1 MPKVETVPNPKLYSN
16 NVIDFILTE
25 PMSLTAYEEVVND
38 ISFEWLLEYSQVSL
52 EELA

>member
-1 MPKVETVPNPKLYSN
+1 MPKVKTAPNPKLYSN
-16 NVIDFILTE
+16 NLIDFILTE
-25 PMSLTAYEEVVND
+25 AMGLTAYEEVVND

>member
-16 NVIDFILTE
+16 NVIDFILTK
-25 PMSLTAYEEVVND
+25 PVSLTAYEEVVND

>member
-1 MPKVETVPNPKLYSN
+1 MPKVKTAPNPKLYSN
-16 NVIDFILTE
+16 NVIDFILTDSV
-25 PMSLTAYEEVVND
+25 SLTAYEEVVND